1 MSGDRPLRVLLV
13 SNYVADQQ
21 RSMQRFGDMLQHEL
35 TQEGVDVET
44 WRPPA
49 WVGGRAPAYG
59 VGKLLGYVDKF
70 VLYPPRLRSG
80 ARQNAGASTVVH
92 VCDHSNAMYVP
103 WLRRIP
109 HVVTCHDLIAVR
121 TALGEFEGERTRWSG
136 RRLQQMIR
144 AGLRQADRIVC
155 DSDATRRDVQ
165 RIVHPGD
172 YAVISPGLSPIFARV
187 PPHEALERLAP
198 LRPDSCD
205 PAAWTRIASGP
216 YLLHVGGNQWYKN
229 RAGLL
234 EIYTALLER
243 MPAAPPLVI
252 VGKPLPRDLA
262 DAVAASSLQGRV
274 IALPAVGDRELV
286 AVYSRAS
293 LLVFPSLAEG
303 FGWPVLEAMACGCRV
318 VTSNRAPMTE
328 VGGDAATYLDPENPK
343 SAAAVVEAALRE
355 PEDERRT
362 RVHSGLSLA
371 GRFGSRAMARAYLS
385 VYQDAV
391 DRRKN
396 AA

>member
-1 MSGDRPLRVLLV
+1 MSSSRRLRVVLV
-13 SNYVADQQ
+13 SNYVADEQ

-49 WVGGRAPAYG
+49 FVGGRAPAHG
-59 VGKLLGYVDKF
+59 VGKWLGYVDKF
-70 VLYPPRLRSG
+70 VLYPPRLRNG
-80 ARQNAGASTVVH
+80 ARQNAGAPTVVH

-121 TALGEFEGERTRWSG
+121 TALGEFEGERTGWSG

-144 AGLRQADRIVC
+144 GGLRQADRIVC

-165 RIVHPGD
+165 RIVHPGE
-172 YAVISPGLSPIFARV
+172 YAVIPPGLSPIFARV
-187 PPHEALERLAP
+187 PQDEALACMQS
-198 LRPDSCD
+198 LRPATCD
-205 PAAWTRIASGP
+205 QATWARVASGP

-229 RAGLL
+229 RAGLIG
-234 EIYTALLER
+234 IYTALLER
-243 MPAAPPLVI
+243 MPSAPPLVI

-262 DAVAASSLQGRV
+262 AAVAARALQGRV
-274 IALPAVGDRELV
+274 IALDAVGDREL
-286 AVYSRAS
+286 AAIYSRAS

-318 VTSNRAPMTE
+318 VTSNRPPMTE
-328 VGGDAATYLDPENPK
+328 VGGDAATYLDPQNPK
-343 SAAAVVEAALRE
+343 TAAAIVEAALRE
-355 PEDERRT
+355 PEDERQT
-362 RVHSGLSLA
+362 RVREGLSRA
-371 GRFGSRAMARAYLS
+371 GRFSSRATARAYLS